1 MSEQSLRSKIEAI
14 SQASISF
21 PLLKLLGRVEAL
33 EIVVKNQDKAMRD
46 LINEVA
52 SLNEVPKVK
61 DAVREKEIEME
72 QHMLDTIAD
81 FNEQSNVEANMQQ
94 YELDFTGGGVKNAR
108 KE

>member
-14 SQASISF
+14 SQASVSF
-21 PLLKLLGRVEAL
+21 PLLQLLERVEAL
-33 EIVVKNQDKAMRD
+33 EIMVKSQDKAIRD

-61 DAVREKEIEME
+61 DVVREEEIEME

-81 FNEQSNVEANMQQ
+81 FNEQLNVEANIQQ
-94 YELDFTGGGVKNAR
+94 YELDLTGDGVKSAR
-108 KE
+108 EE